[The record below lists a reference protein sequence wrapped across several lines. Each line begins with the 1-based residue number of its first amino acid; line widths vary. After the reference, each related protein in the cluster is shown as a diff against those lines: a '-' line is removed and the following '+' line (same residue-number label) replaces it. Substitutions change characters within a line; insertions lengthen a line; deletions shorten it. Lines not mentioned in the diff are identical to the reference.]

1 MPPTPV
7 ALSPLPSGGQTWH
20 LSPPSGAGAVSG
32 RVGKP
37 ATQGGQSLNRL
48 DWAVTSPPPP
58 QKLGLSP
65 GPQSRGGSLTGQTI
79 LLHCGWNGAYGKW
92 GAGGGG
98 GARALGVQGGRRSS
112 GSVSQARPSW
122 GSFLGEGEE
131 AAGARDSLSVARSS
145 TPTALNKQ

>member
-58 QKLGLSP
+58 PRSWVSLLAHRAEAEASQDKPFYYTVGGM
-65 GPQSRGGSLTGQTI
+65 GPMGSGELV
-79 LLHCGWNGAYGKW
+79 
-92 GAGGGG
+92 G
-98 GARALGVQGGRRSS
+98 GAVPEPWECR
-112 GSVSQARPSW
+112 
-122 GSFLGEGEE
+122 ED
-131 AAGARDSLSVARSS
+131 AGAL
-145 TPTALNKQ
+145 AL